1 MKLSPRALKLI
12 DANVL
17 IYAAGGDHPYKE
29 PCLRFLQSVREGSQQ
44 ATADVEV
51 LQEILHYYQRRSEVV
66 LGVDVVNHALTLF
79 PEPLIVSV
87 ADVIAAGDLMQ
98 RNPSLEARDAI
109 HAAVVLQHGLEGIIS
124 ADRGFD
130 AVPEISRFDPKDL

>member
-1 MKLSPRALKLI
+1 MKLI

-29 PCLRFLQSVREGSQQ
+29 PCLRFLRSVREGSEQ
-44 ATADVEV
+44 ATTDVEV
-51 LQEILHYYQRRSEVV
+51 LQEILHYYQRRRLVA

-79 PEPLIVSV
+79 PEPITVGVSEV
-87 ADVIAAGDLMQ
+87 TAAGDLMQ
-98 RNPSLEARDAI
+98 RNPSLEARDAL

-130 AVPEISRFDPKDL
+130 AVPEINRFDPKDL

>member
-1 MKLSPRALKLI
+1 M
-12 DANVL
+12 
-17 IYAAGGDHPYKE
+17 
-29 PCLRFLQSVREGSQQ
+29 REGSEQ
-44 ATADVEV
+44 ATTDVEV
-51 LQEILHYYQRRSEVV
+51 LQEILHYYQRRRVV
-66 LGVDVVNHALTLF
+66 ALGVDVVNHALTLF

-130 AVPEISRFDPKDL
+130 AVPEIARFDPKDL